1 MILSAGYWGQFAPSD
16 FRCQTWTWRM
26 QCPSLIIS
34 HNTRFCQF
42 CSPDSTSPHYGVL
55 VSVTEQCQWWFL
67 NIIYFWLATMIDC
80 EIYIPDSWHWH
91 VADTTWQDNDI
102 HRNHMNHMNIQS
114 QRRLCYVVVTYHT
127 NTNYWHDSDCD
138 FLTEFA
144 AYLAYCDTETEVA
157 SGFSRWWWRQQRW
170 RLTRSIELCSITR
183 GQGPLQQYRKTSK
196 SKTFS
201 LSKSKSVQS
210 DRPWQTHMIHET

>member
-1 MILSAGYWGQFAPSD
+1 MANAVSQSYHISQHPILPVLQSWFHKSTLRSTGVSD
-16 FRCQTWTWRM
+16 RAVPVMVFEHY
-26 QCPSLIIS
+26 L
-34 HNTRFCQF
+34 FL
-42 CSPDSTSPHYGVL
+42 TSY
-55 VSVTEQCQWWFL
+55 
-67 NIIYFWLATMIDC
+67 NDC

-157 SGFSRWWWRQQRW
+157 SGFSRWWWRQRRW
-170 RLTRSIELCSITR
+170 RITRSIELCSITR